1 MSSDIPDVKVKS
13 SDWSLANLNFL
24 FLITTGYIIGE
35 ISHFLIGVTSKEVA
49 NSVPYGDQICE
60 PRNSSIEFPCDKIE
74 EEAPCLTQ
82 NDTCQWVYNGQ
93 GTQFQLLVGPAFI
106 YTFATAALMF
116 GLLLDRFNRPLLTG
130 IGIILFSVCCVVMG
144 FAQDFWQLVVLRV
157 GIALG
162 EAVCRPAASSLI
174 AERFSAENRGVAN
187 GIFSWGIYFGY
198 GLAYIY
204 GKYLSEADILGQG
217 WRASYVIGGGPG
229 IVIGVLILLILRET
243 RNTGDVKEED
253 EGRQT
258 AGDKFKDL
266 LRDLWTAFRQ
276 PTLILLVI
284 SASVRQIAGLAWA
297 NNNVNYFTE
306 YYPDKDIA
314 YYWLTVCSVF
324 AGGFGVVSG
333 GWITDR
339 LQKRFGLHS
348 RLWVQS
354 AFLTLATPFAVL
366 TIYLEPPYC
375 FIALALYYLFAETW
389 FAILFTVIVEIV
401 PANTRGVCTAFFLF
415 VMNVIAG
422 TLGILVEQVGDA
434 IGFRNAMYL
443 FFPGLIALDAVLF
456 FITSLPLY
464 FKSRNVSTA
473 Q

>member
-1 MSSDIPDVKVKS
+1 M
-13 SDWSLANLNFL
+13 
-24 FLITTGYIIGE
+24 
-35 ISHFLIGVTSKEVA
+35 
-49 NSVPYGDQICE
+49 
-60 PRNSSIEFPCDKIE
+60 
-74 EEAPCLTQ
+74 
-82 NDTCQWVYNGQ
+82 
-93 GTQFQLLVGPAFI
+93 
-106 YTFATAALMF
+106 
-116 GLLLDRFNRPLLTG
+116 
-130 IGIILFSVCCVVMG
+130 
-144 FAQDFWQLVVLRV
+144 
-157 GIALG
+157 
-162 EAVCRPAASSLI
+162 
-174 AERFSAENRGVAN
+174 AN

-253 EGRQT
+253 EGKQT
-258 AGDKFKDL
+258 AGDKFKEL

-339 LQKRFGLHS
+339 LQKRS
-348 RLWVQS
+348 
-354 AFLTLATPFAVL
+354 
-366 TIYLEPPYC
+366 LENQ
-375 FIALALYYLFAETW
+375 L
-389 FAILFTVIVEIV
+389 
-401 PANTRGVCTAFFLF
+401 
-415 VMNVIAG
+415 
-422 TLGILVEQVGDA
+422 
-434 IGFRNAMYL
+434 
-443 FFPGLIALDAVLF
+443 
-456 FITSLPLY
+456 
-464 FKSRNVSTA
+464 
-473 Q
+473 